1 MESRKSFL
9 KKSLALSAFA
19 PLLFQSGKGNSTV
32 NFAEKDNDKFW
43 QQIREQFTL
52 SPEIINLNNGAVSPQ
67 PLAVQQAHIENY
79 QYSNL
84 APSYFMWQKLDE
96 QREPLRNKVADF
108 CGVSTEEIA
117 FNRNTTEG
125 LSTIIFGLN
134 LKAGDEV
141 VVSKHDYPFAL
152 NAWQQRALR
161 DGIKLNWVAL
171 NLPEENENSIIEKYV
186 SAITPQTKIIHL
198 THVLNWTGQIIPVRK
213 IADAAKQKGCEVLV
227 DGAHSFAHINFKI
240 SDLNC
245 DYFAA
250 SFHKWLCAPFGT
262 GFMFVKKEKI
272 ENLFPLLSSY
282 ESLKDNVRKFET
294 LGTRSFP
301 AEMAVSAALDFHQAI
316 GSERKENRLR
326 ELKNYWVEAAKNIQ
340 GLKLLTSLKNEFSCG
355 MATFEIQNKK
365 AEDIVAF
372 LLNESKIHTSAV
384 LWEGLNAV
392 RIAPSIYTNFSE
404 LDLLVDTLK
413 RLK

>member
-171 NLPEENENSIIEKYV
+171 HLPEENENSIIEKYV

-213 IADAAKQKGCEVLV
+213 IADDAKQKGCEVLV

-282 ESLKDNVRKFET
+282 ESLKDNIRKFET

-316 GSERKENRLR
+316 GSERKENCLR

>member
-96 QREPLRNKVADF
+96 QREPLRTKVAEF
-108 CGVSTEEIA
+108 CGVEADEIA

-141 VVSKHDYPFAL
+141 IVSKYDYPFAL

-161 DGIKLNWVAL
+161 NGIKLNWVTL
-171 NLPEENENSIIEKYV
+171 HLPEEDENSIVEKYV
-186 SAITPQTKIIHL
+186 SQITPQTKIIHL

-282 ESLKDNVRKFET
+282 ESLKDNIRKFET

>member
-96 QREPLRNKVADF
+96 QREPLRTKVAEF
-108 CGVSTEEIA
+108 CGVEADEIA

-282 ESLKDNVRKFET
+282 ESLKDNIRKFET

-316 GSERKENRLR
+316 GNERKENRLR
-326 ELKNYWVEAAKNIQ
+326 ELKNYWTEATKNIQ

>member
-9 KKSLALSAFA
+9 KKSLVLSAFA
-19 PLLFQSGKGNSTV
+19 PLLLQAYKAKTSI

-96 QREPLRNKVADF
+96 QREPLRNKVAEF
-108 CGVSTEEIA
+108 CGVEADEIA

-282 ESLKDNVRKFET
+282 ESLKDNIRKFET

-301 AEMAVSAALDFHQAI
+301 AEMAVSAALDFHQVI
-316 GSERKENRLR
+316 GNERKENRLR
-326 ELKNYWVEAAKNIQ
+326 ELKNYWTEATKNIQ

>member
-141 VVSKHDYPFAL
+141 IVSKYDYPFAL

-161 DGIKLNWVAL
+161 NGIKLKWVTL
-171 NLPEENENSIIEKYV
+171 HLPEENENSIIEKYV

-282 ESLKDNVRKFET
+282 ESLKDNIRKFET

-326 ELKNYWVEAAKNIQ
+326 ELKNYWTEATKNIQ